1 MVMSAAHDDLLI
13 LLRASCSRLFEPA
26 GYVEVLMLLEKAH
39 RSQVARR
46 RWRLQ
51 KPGKLQKS

>member
-1 MVMSAAHDDLLI
+1 
-13 LLRASCSRLFEPA
+13 LFEPT
-26 GYVEVLMLLEKAH
+26 GYIEVLMLLEKAD